1 MITLAGG
8 LFDRLFK
15 HKGRNAGGKA
25 AAKDAKPSHG
35 DLQPDDGVKP
45 EEPKATEGPVSE
57 GGGAPAIP
65 TDPVTGA
72 VLAPKPSV
80 DIPQPDFRLMVDE
93 MRIPVRNLD
102 RTVTHVTY
110 LDQIEDDELAYAE
123 PGGKAY
129 HTRAGC
135 YRNWS
140 PAYRSCFTG
149 WDIVRVDDAEA
160 RGMHKCSFCQDA
172 EYLAMN
178 PNAIILGYG
187 NADRLDPEV
196 VFGRRGKPEL
206 VFTATV
212 RNPDVK
218 VDDFSKGDEISEAD
232 VEASG
237 AGMLY
242 RGDTF
247 LCNSPKPLRI
257 QRVVSGDTPLEM
269 RVLQVSSTPK
279 GFVSLRIAVYE
290 KRNEDRE

>member
-1 MITLAGG
+1 MAGG
-8 LFDRLFK
+8 LLDRLFK
-15 HKGRNAGGKA
+15 RKGRNAGGKA
-25 AAKDAKPSHG
+25 AANDAEPSHG
-35 DLQPDDGVKP
+35 DRQPVNSVKAK
-45 EEPKATEGPVSE
+45 EPKATGSSDSVN
-57 GGGAPAIP
+57 GAVPAIP

-72 VLAPKPSV
+72 VLGPKLSV
-80 DIPQPDFRLMVDE
+80 DMPEPDYRLMVDE

-102 RTVTHVTY
+102 GTVTHVTY

-160 RGMHKCSFCQDA
+160 KGMHKCSFCQDA

-178 PNAIILGYG
+178 PNAMTLGYG
-187 NADRLDPEV
+187 DADRLDPEV

-237 AGMLY
+237 AGKLY

-247 LCNSPKPLRI
+247 LCNSPKSLRI
-257 QRVVSGDTPLEM
+257 QRIVSGDTPLEM
-269 RVLQVSSTPK
+269 RVLHVSSTPK

-290 KRNEDRE
+290 KRDEDQK

>member
-1 MITLAGG
+1 MAKG

-35 DLQPDDGVKP
+35 DLQPADGVKP
-45 EEPKATEGPVSE
+45 EEPKATDGFASE
-57 GGGAPAIP
+57 GGSAPVIP

-72 VLAPKPSV
+72 VLAPKLSV
-80 DIPQPDFRLMVDE
+80 DIPEPDFRLRVDE

-102 RTVTHVTY
+102 GTVTHVTY
-110 LDQIEDDELAYAE
+110 LDQIEDDDLAYAE

-178 PNAIILGYG
+178 PNAMILGYG
-187 NADRLDPEV
+187 DADRLDPEV

-237 AGMLY
+237 EGKLY

-257 QRVVSGDTPLEM
+257 QRIVSGDTPLEM

-279 GFVSLRIAVYE
+279 GFVRLRIAVYE
-290 KRNEDRE
+290 KQNEDRE

>member
-1 MITLAGG
+1 MAGE
-8 LFDRLFK
+8 LLDRLFK
-15 HKGRNAGGKA
+15 RKGRNAGGKA
-25 AAKDAKPSHG
+25 TVNDAEPSHG
-35 DLQPDDGVKP
+35 DRQPVDGVKA
-45 EEPKATEGPVSE
+45 EEPKPTSGLASE
-57 GGGAPAIP
+57 SGAMPAIP

-72 VLAPKPSV
+72 VLGPKLSV
-80 DIPQPDFRLMVDE
+80 DMPEPDYRLMVDE

-102 RTVTHVTY
+102 GTETYVTY

-140 PAYRSCFTG
+140 PEFRSCFTG

-172 EYLAMN
+172 EYLEMN
-178 PNAIILGYG
+178 PDAVILGYG
-187 NADRLDPEV
+187 YADRLDPEV

-206 VFTATV
+206 VFSATV

-218 VDDFSKGDEISEAD
+218 AEDFAKGDEIREAEI
-232 VEASG
+232 EASG
-237 AGMLY
+237 AGKLY

-257 QRVVSGDTPLEM
+257 QRMVSGDTPLEM
-269 RVLQVSSTPK
+269 RVLRVSSTPK

-290 KRNEDRE
+290 KRDEDQK